1 MDKKIFIIVI
11 ASVMVISSIAVTF
24 AYSGS
29 GIITVQKYQTP
40 EVNSGGAFQG
50 NVTIFANG
58 SVSSSTEIVK
68 NGNLYTLNNNLNG
81 TLIDLRN
88 GSILSG
94 NGFTVNGLGKTGI
107 EVLNASSVTIEDAAV
122 LNSSTALYVSGS
134 SYVLVKT
141 SNLSSFCFSSYVSES
156 NYVSFVMDKFYTLND
171 YGIYAYDTPEIVVN
185 SSSFDTYYGFD
196 TRSYT
201 SELVFTNDSIVSYY
215 GIEILGYTND
225 NVLITKNT
233 FVGLKSGGYS
243 GVCISNDNSNS
254 VSITNNK
261 FYNFSHYALYEYTG
275 TGKEYVISHNTVVN
289 SSTGIRVE
297 DLYGASI
304 SFNEFNNISSAG
316 IEGCYMFNSTVNGN
330 IITNS
335 SLAYGIYFEYSDVLN
350 VNNDQIRNTSYAV
363 YIEYSNIV
371 SVVHNSLSF
380 SEKGV
385 YIDSYSANN
394 VNVSDNVVRNM
405 TSNGLKVF
413 TDIGANFSVSDN
425 YISNSND
432 PICVEYDI
440 QNLKI
445 DGNRIYNTTGTA
457 ICTDYVSSLTVSGNF
472 VSGFIKSST
481 SSNGIKVDDATN
493 AVISNN
499 TVLGNATSKS
509 CVGIRTCAISQGSV
523 YSNYVSNSTY
533 GYDVCDSGNI
543 TVFDNV
549 GTNDSYGIY
558 SEDNSQFTYY
568 GNSIIDSNYSFNSFY
583 DSIGAVFDNT
593 FSNASTYMIYI
604 YKSYHIEFY
613 HNNFLNGTSV
623 SAYIKDASSLSW
635 NLSLPVGG
643 NYWSSYN
650 GTGADGIGSTPY
662 AVNSSNMD
670 FLPLTSKWSA
680 YTITYVESGLPLG
693 TAWSVILDASSLKS
707 TTQTIVFSPAA
718 AQHIKVT
725 YSVAAVPGYS
735 ASVKTGSVN
744 LDGTSMV
751 IMVTFSPVKYNVTF
765 TETGLTAGTAWS
777 VTIGSIVVNSV
788 DSSMA
793 VELAN
798 GTYNYSIGS
807 VAGFHSTISSGT
819 LKVNGSGPVISVTFS
834 KNSYVL
840 TVTETGLPAGTS
852 WSASVNGETHTT
864 TNVSIQ
870 FMLVS
875 GNYSVKV
882 SGPSGYTVSLSSS
895 TAYLNNTNA
904 TVSAVFKATP
914 STSIYDGLGA
924 GVVVGAIVGVLATMA
939 YTGTG
944 IFRKLKKGSGSNP

>member
-1 MDKKIFIIVI
+1 MDKKVFIIVM
-11 ASVMVISSIAVTF
+11 ASAMVISSIAVTF

-29 GIITVQKYQTP
+29 GIVTVQKYQTP
-40 EVNSGGAFQG
+40 EVSSGGAFQG

-58 SVSSSTEIVK
+58 SVSSSTEIAK
-68 NGNLYTLNNNLNG
+68 NGNLFTLNNNLNG

-94 NGFTVNGLGKTGI
+94 NGFTVNGLRKTGI

-134 SYVLVKT
+134 SYVLIKT

-156 NYVSFVMDKFYTLND
+156 NYVSFVMDKFYTPDD
-171 YGIYAYDTPEIVVN
+171 YGIYAYNTPEVFVN
-185 SSSFDTYYGFD
+185 SSSFDTSYGFI
-196 TRSYT
+196 TYSST
-201 SELVFTNDSIVSYY
+201 SELVFTEDSIVSYY
-215 GIEILGYTND
+215 GIEILGYTNN
-225 NVLITKNT
+225 NVLIAKNT
-233 FVGLKSGGYS
+233 FIAIKGGGYS

-254 VSITNNK
+254 VNISNNK

-275 TGKEYVISHNTVVN
+275 TGKKYVISHNMIVN
-289 SSTGIRVE
+289 SSTGIRIE

-304 SFNEFNNISSAG
+304 SFNEFNNISSTG

-335 SLAYGIYFEYSDVLN
+335 SLAYGVYFEYSDMLN
-350 VNNDQIRNTSYAV
+350 FNNNQIRNTSYAV
-363 YIEYSNIV
+363 YIEYSNIL
-371 SVVHNSLSF
+371 SVVHNSLLF
-380 SEKGV
+380 SKEGA
-385 YIDSYSANN
+385 YIYSYSANN

-405 TSNGLKVF
+405 TQNGIEVF
-413 TDIGANFSVSDN
+413 TEIGANYSVNDN

-445 DGNRIYNTTGTA
+445 DGNKIYNTTGTA

-481 SSNGIKVDDATN
+481 LSNGIEVDHATN

-499 TVLGNATSKS
+499 TVLGNATIKL
-509 CVGIRTCAISQGSV
+509 CVGICTCAISQGSV

-533 GYDVCDSGNI
+533 GYDVCGSGNI

-549 GTNDSYGIY
+549 GTNNSYGIY

-568 GNSIIDSNYSFNSFY
+568 GNSITDSKYSFNSCY

-593 FSNASTYMIYI
+593 FSNASTYMVYI
-604 YKSYHIEFY
+604 YGSYHIEFY
-613 HNNFLNGTSV
+613 HNNFLNGTSMKNF
-623 SAYIKDASSLSW
+623 IIDASNLSW

-650 GTGADGIGSTPY
+650 GTGPDGIGSTPY
-662 AVNSSNMD
+662 AVNGSNMD
-670 FLPLTSKWSA
+670 FLPLTSKWSS
-680 YTITYVESGLPLG
+680 YTITYVESGLPSG
-693 TAWSVILDASSLKS
+693 TAWSVILDASSLMS
-707 TTQTIVFSPAA
+707 TTQTIVFSPTA

-725 YSVAAVPGYS
+725 YSVATVPGYS

-744 LDGTSMV
+744 LNGTSMV

-765 TETGLTAGTAWS
+765 TETGLTAGTTWS
-777 VTIGSIVVNSV
+777 VTIGGLVINSV
-788 DSSMA
+788 DSSLT
-793 VELAN
+793 VELTN

-807 VAGFHSTISSGT
+807 VAGFHSTISSGVVI
-819 LKVNGSGPVISVTFS
+819 VNGSGPVISVTFI

-840 TVTETGLPAGTS
+840 TVTETGLPAGSS
-852 WSASVNGETHTT
+852 WSVSVNGESQTSK
-864 TNVSIQ
+864 NVSIQ
-870 FMLVS
+870 FILVS

-895 TAYLNNTNA
+895 TAYLNDTNA
-904 TVSAVFKATP
+904 TVTAVFKTPP

-944 IFRKLKKGSGSNP
+944 TLTE

>member
-1 MDKKIFIIVI
+1 MDKKVFIIVI

-29 GIITVQKYQTP
+29 GIVTVQRYQTP
-40 EVNSGGAFQG
+40 EVSAGGAFHG

-58 SVSSSTEIVK
+58 SVSSSTEIGK
-68 NGNLYTLNNNLNG
+68 NGNLFTLNNNLNG
-81 TLIDLRN
+81 TLTDLRN

-94 NGFTVNGLGKTGI
+94 NGFTVNGLGKRGI
-107 EVLNASSVTIEDAAV
+107 ELLNASSVTIEGAAV

-134 SYVLVKT
+134 SDILIKT
-141 SNLSSFCFSSYVSES
+141 SNLSSSAYSSYVSES
-156 NYVSFVMDKFYTLND
+156 NYVSFFMDTFYTPD
-171 YGIYAYDTPEIVVN
+171 EYGIFAYNTPEIFVN
-185 SSSFDTYYGFD
+185 SSSFDTYYGFY
-196 TRSYT
+196 TRT
-201 SELVFTNDSIVSYY
+201 STSDLVFSNDSIVSYNGIEMCGYTNNNVLIAKNTFMGPAKYACY
-215 GIEILGYTND
+215 GIEI
-225 NVLITKNT
+225 
-233 FVGLKSGGYS
+233 
-243 GVCISNDNSNS
+243 CNDNSNNVNIS
-254 VSITNNK
+254 NNK
-261 FYNFSHYALYEYTG
+261 FYNYSDYAIYESTG
-275 TGKEYVISHNTVVN
+275 VGKEFVISHNMIVN
-289 SSTGIRVE
+289 TSTGIRIE

-304 SFNEFNNISSAG
+304 SFNKFNNISSYG
-316 IEGCYMFNSTVNGN
+316 IEGCCIFNSTVNGN

-335 SLAYGIYFEYSDVLN
+335 SLADGVYFEYSDMLN
-350 VNNDQIRNTSYAV
+350 VNNNQIRNTSYAV
-363 YIEYSNIV
+363 YVEYSNSI
-371 SVVHNSLSF
+371 SVAHNTLSF
-380 SEKGV
+380 SEKGA
-385 YIDSYSANN
+385 YIHSYSANN
-394 VNVSDNVVRNM
+394 VNVSDNVIRNV
-405 TSNGLKVF
+405 TCNGIKVF
-413 TDIGANFSVSDN
+413 TDIGANYSVNNN

-445 DGNRIYNTTGTA
+445 EGNILYNTSGNA
-457 ICTDYVSSLTVSGNF
+457 ICADDASSLIVSGNL
-472 VSGFIKSST
+472 VSGFITTT
-481 SSNGIKVDDATN
+481 SCGIGVNHATN

-499 TVLGNATSKS
+499 TVLGNATLKPGS
-509 CVGIRTCAISQGSV
+509 GICACAISQGSI
-523 YSNYVSNSTY
+523 YGNYVSNSTY
-533 GYDVCDSGNI
+533 GYEVCDSGNI
-543 TVFDNV
+543 TAFDNV
-549 GTNDSYGIY
+549 ATNNSYGIY

-568 GNSIIDSNYSFNSFY
+568 GNRIIDSNYSFYSCY

-593 FSNASTYMIYI
+593 FSNANTYMVYI
-604 YKSYHIEFY
+604 YGSYHIEFY
-613 HNNFLNGTSV
+613 HNNFLNGTSMRTYV
-623 SAYIKDASSLSW
+623 KDASSMSW

-650 GTGADGIGSTPY
+650 GTGNDGIGSTPY
-662 AVNSSNMD
+662 VVNGSNMD

-680 YTITYVESGLPLG
+680 YTITYVESGLPPG
-693 TAWSVILDASSLKS
+693 TAWSVVLDASSLTS
-707 TTQTIVFSPAA
+707 TTQTVVFSPDA

-725 YSVAAVPGYS
+725 YSVAAVPGYL
-735 ASVKTGSVN
+735 ASVKAGSVN
-744 LDGTSMV
+744 LNGTSMV

-870 FMLVS
+870 FILVS

>member
-1 MDKKIFIIVI
+1 MDKKVFIILI

-29 GIITVQKYQTP
+29 GIVTVQRYQTP
-40 EVNSGGAFQG
+40 EVSAGGAFHG

-58 SVSSSTEIVK
+58 SVSSSTEIAK
-68 NGNLYTLNNNLNG
+68 NGNLFTLKNNLNG
-81 TLIDLRN
+81 TLTDLRN

-94 NGFTVNGLGKTGI
+94 NGFTVNGLGKIGI
-107 EVLNASSVTIEDAAV
+107 EVLNASSATIEDAAV
-122 LNSSTALYVSGS
+122 LNSTTALYVSGS
-134 SYVLVKT
+134 SDILIKT
-141 SNLSSFCFSSYVSES
+141 SNLSSSAYSSYVCES
-156 NYVSFVMDKFYTLND
+156 NYVSFLMDRFYTPDD
-171 YGIYAYDTPEIVVN
+171 YGIYAYNTPEIFVN
-185 SSSFDTYYGFD
+185 SSSFYTYYGFE
-196 TRSYT
+196 TGSST
-201 SELVFTNDSIVSYY
+201 SKLVFNNNSIVSYY
-215 GIEILGYTND
+215 GIEIFGNTN
-225 NVLITKNT
+225 NNILITKNT
-233 FVGLKSGGYS
+233 FMGPKGYAYY
-243 GVCISNDNSNS
+243 GIYISNDNSNNVNIS
-254 VSITNNK
+254 NNK
-261 FYNFSHYALYEYTG
+261 FYNFSDYAIYEDTG
-275 TGKEYVISHNTVVN
+275 VGKAFLISHNMIVHA
-289 SSTGIRVE
+289 SSGIYVE
-297 DLYGASI
+297 DLYDVSI
-304 SFNEFNNISSAG
+304 SFNEFNNISSYG
-316 IEGCYMFNSTVNGN
+316 IEALYSFNSTVNGN

-335 SLAYGIYFEYSDVLN
+335 SLADGVYIEYADFLN
-350 VNNDQIRNTSYAV
+350 VNNNNIVNTSGAV
-363 YIEYSNIV
+363 EIEYSNGI
-371 SVVHNSLSF
+371 SVAHNTLSF
-380 SEKGV
+380 SKYGV
-385 YIDSYSANN
+385 YIYSYASNN
-394 VNVSDNVVRNM
+394 VNVSNNVLRNM
-405 TSNGLKVF
+405 TSEGIEVF
-413 TDIGANFSVSDN
+413 TDTGANYSVNNN

-432 PICVEYDI
+432 PICVKYDI

-445 DGNRIYNTTGTA
+445 DGNRIYNTTSTA
-457 ICTDYVSSLTVSGNF
+457 ICADYASSLTISGNF
-472 VSGFIKSST
+472 VSGFNKSSI
-481 SSNGIKVDDATN
+481 NCGIDVEHAIN
-493 AVISNN
+493 AVVIDN
-499 TVLGNATSKS
+499 TVLGNATNKPTF
-509 CVGIRTCAISQGSV
+509 GICACGISQGSV
-523 YSNYVSNSTY
+523 YGNYVSNSTY
-533 GYDVCDSGNI
+533 GYEVCDSGNI
-543 TVFDNV
+543 TVFNNV
-549 GTNDSYGIY
+549 GTNNSYGIY
-558 SEDNSQFTYY
+558 SRYNSQFTYY
-568 GNSIIDSNYSFNSFY
+568 GNRIIDSEYSFYSYY
-583 DSIGAVFDNT
+583 DSIGAVFENT
-593 FSNASTYMIYI
+593 FSNTSKYMVYI
-604 YKSYHIEFY
+604 LGSYHIQFY
-613 HNNFLNGTSV
+613 HNNFLNGTSMRT
-623 SAYIKDASSLSW
+623 YIKDASGLSW

-650 GTGADGIGSTPY
+650 GTGNDGIGSTPY
-662 AVNSSNMD
+662 VVNGSNID

-680 YTITYVESGLPLG
+680 YSITYVESGLPSG
-693 TAWSVILDASSLKS
+693 TAWSVVLDASSLTS
-707 TTQTIVFSPAA
+707 TTQTIVFSPDA

-744 LDGTSMV
+744 LNGTSMV

-870 FMLVS
+870 FILVS

-882 SGPSGYTVSLSSS
+882 SGLSGYTVSLSSS